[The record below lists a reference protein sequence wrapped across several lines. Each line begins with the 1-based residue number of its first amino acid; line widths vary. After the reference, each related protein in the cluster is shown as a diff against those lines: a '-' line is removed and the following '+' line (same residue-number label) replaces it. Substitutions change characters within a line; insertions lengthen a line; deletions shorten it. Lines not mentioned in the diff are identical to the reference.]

1 MACSCKVLLNDK
13 PQPALILITL
23 LDQRL
28 PFPICAVILSTLTH
42 VFLVTVSSIHAIGML
57 SRHLHVLKSLTP
69 TDNQARNFQ
78 QTRQAAPNCPSS
90 AYISPNLKTEP
101 RSETKLDIDTC
112 KPMPHATDDMSSQ
125 TTSNGEQPSS
135 KFINHVTS
143 YPVVNDSIE
152 TFKQNP
158 YGKKSLEIADG
169 AYQKFGKP
177 VEPYLQTPYS
187 YAKPYVSK
195 ADELADS
202 GLGSVE
208 SRFPIVKEDTHTVV
222 DTAKSYA
229 FWPFSYVLSTWDGK
243 PVFQRSCST
252 HS

>member
-1 MACSCKVLLNDK
+1 
-13 PQPALILITL
+13 
-23 LDQRL
+23 
-28 PFPICAVILSTLTH
+28 
-42 VFLVTVSSIHAIGML
+42 
-57 SRHLHVLKSLTP
+57 
-69 TDNQARNFQ
+69 
-78 QTRQAAPNCPSS
+78 
-90 AYISPNLKTEP
+90 
-101 RSETKLDIDTC
+101 
-112 KPMPHATDDMSSQ
+112 MPHAIDDMTSQ
-125 TTSNGEQPSS
+125 TFTNGEQPSS

-177 VEPYLQTPYS
+177 VEGYLQTPYS

-208 SRFPIVKEDTHTVV
+208 SRFPIVKEDTNTVV

-229 FWPFSYVLSTWDGK
+229 FWPFSYLYGTWDGK
-243 PVFQRSCST
+243 LTLKRHYSA